1 MLGAVSGEDMI
12 IGVPR
17 EVKEKEARVAMTPE
31 GVKAARIHGHE
42 VLVETLAGDGS
53 GFPDQ
58 RYESAGARV
67 LASPDEVW
75 EKAEVIVKVKE
86 PLKSEYGFLRNGLTL
101 FTYLHLAAAR
111 ELTEVLLERRV
122 TGIGYETIELVD
134 GSLPLLIPMSEVAG
148 RLAVQMGS
156 WSLEAPNGGRGI
168 LLSGVSGVSPGRVLV
183 LGAGTVGKNA
193 VRIANGIGARVVVI
207 DRDPNK
213 LRYLDDI
220 YHGQIVTL
228 IGNEANVESELER
241 ADLVIGAILLPGAKA
256 PKIIKRGHLSRM
268 KPGSVIV
275 DVSIDQGGIAETSR
289 PTTHDNPTYVVDG
302 VVHYCV
308 ANMPGAVPGTST
320 AALTNAT
327 LPYLLE
333 LVDLQPFEAAR
344 RNRALAK
351 GFNTYDGKL
360 THRGVAEAFDLPLS
374 ELPLD

>member
-1 MLGAVSGEDMI
+1 MI

-17 EVKEKEARVAMTPE
+17 EVKEREARVAMTPE

-42 VLVETLAGDGS
+42 VLVESSAGVGS
-53 GFPDQ
+53 GFLDGQ
-58 RYESAGARV
+58 FEAAGASM
-67 LASPDEVW
+67 LDSAEEIW
-75 EKAEVIVKVKE
+75 EKAEIIVKVKE
-86 PLKSEYGFLRNGLTL
+86 PLKSEYDYLRKGLIV

-111 ELTEVLLERRV
+111 ELTDVLLERHV
-122 TGIGYETIELVD
+122 TGIGYETIELPD

-193 VRIANGIGARVVVI
+193 VRIAMGIGARVVVI

-228 IGNEANVESELER
+228 VGNEANIEAELER
-241 ADLVIGAILLPGAKA
+241 ADLVIGAVLLPGAKA
-256 PKIIKRGHLSRM
+256 PRIIKRGHLGRM

-289 PTTHDNPTYVVDG
+289 PTTHTDPTYVVDG

-320 AALTNAT
+320 LALTNAT
-327 LPYLLE
+327 LPYILE
-333 LVDLQPFEAAR
+333 LVDHEPFEAAR

-351 GFNTYDGKL
+351 GFNTYAGKL
-360 THRGVAEAFDLPLS
+360 THGGVAEAFALPLS
-374 ELPLD
+374 ELPID